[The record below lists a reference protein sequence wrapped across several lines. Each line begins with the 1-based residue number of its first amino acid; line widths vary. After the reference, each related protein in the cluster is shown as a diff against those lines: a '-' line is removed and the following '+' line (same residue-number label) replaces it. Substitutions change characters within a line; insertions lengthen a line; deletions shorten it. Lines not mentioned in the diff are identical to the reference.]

1 MCRRSVGVHGRVRI
15 VQSNGFGIFFDGLL
29 RARTRHARGERE
41 RERTAM
47 MNPSS
52 VDGSRCVFVNANW
65 KARQRKRE
73 RKRERERE
81 RERDVTARKRMRAN
95 RIFVPLHTAR
105 SYTERSRLLCIAARS
120 ARRRMPYAF
129 FFVFDNGVTHFR
141 RQEKCS
147 KSANTECKKMPL
159 YYVSICECIQLHRG

>member
-41 RERTAM
+41 RTAM

-73 RKRERERE
+73 RERCESE
-81 RERDVTARKRMRAN
+81 KKDARGARTRWRN
-95 RIFVPLHTAR
+95 RIFVPLRTAR

-159 YYVSICECIQLHRG
+159 YYVSICECIQLHGG

>member
-1 MCRRSVGVHGRVRI
+1 MGEMFEIEMCRRSVGVYGRVRI

-29 RARTRHARGERE
+29 RARTRHARGERERERE

-73 RKRERERE
+73 RERERE
-81 RERDVTARKRMRAN
+81 RET
-95 RIFVPLHTAR
+95 
-105 SYTERSRLLCIAARS
+105 
-120 ARRRMPYAF
+120 
-129 FFVFDNGVTHFR
+129 
-141 RQEKCS
+141 
-147 KSANTECKKMPL
+147 
-159 YYVSICECIQLHRG
+159 